1 MRTFVVLVLVMLVMT
16 STLATSRN
24 LVQKYNEDN
33 NGFEQGESSSVNN
46 HHYIP
51 RQDFNNGN
59 GGDVPKGGVDT
70 DAGKF

>member
-24 LVQKYNEDN
+24 LVQNYNEAD
-33 NGFEQGESSSVNN
+33 NGFGQGENSSVNN

-59 GGDVPKGGVDT
+59 GGDVPKAGHDT